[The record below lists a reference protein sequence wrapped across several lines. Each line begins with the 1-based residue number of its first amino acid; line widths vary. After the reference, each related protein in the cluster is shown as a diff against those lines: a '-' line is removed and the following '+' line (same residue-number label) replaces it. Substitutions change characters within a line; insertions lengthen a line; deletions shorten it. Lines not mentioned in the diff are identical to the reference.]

1 MEKAIVVDTNIIF
14 SSLLANAS
22 IFRDALLESD
32 YIFYAPNY
40 IVAELF
46 KHKEKIRKFSKLTED
61 ELLSFFNEIIERV
74 RFVPLDFI
82 SIETRQTAYD
92 LCKNVDLKDIPFVA
106 LAIELNIPIWTN
118 DKKLK
123 EGLLRKGYSDF
134 FSLSA

>member
-61 ELLSFFNEIIERV
+61 HL
-74 RFVPLDFI
+74 
-82 SIETRQTAYD
+82 
-92 LCKNVDLKDIPFVA
+92 
-106 LAIELNIPIWTN
+106 
-118 DKKLK
+118 
-123 EGLLRKGYSDF
+123 
-134 FSLSA
+134 